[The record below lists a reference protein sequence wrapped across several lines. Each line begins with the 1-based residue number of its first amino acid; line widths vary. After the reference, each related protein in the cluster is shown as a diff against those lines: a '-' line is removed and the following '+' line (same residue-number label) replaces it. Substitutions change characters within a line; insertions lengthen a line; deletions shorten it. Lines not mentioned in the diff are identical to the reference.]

1 VETPGLFH
9 SEGFVRITLQFEK
22 FNPGAYPQR
31 CWVHRLER
39 CVSDKSF
46 GQQVRTQREIRGIS
60 LRHLSTMTGISAST
74 ISRIENGRFSPTY
87 DNTLRIT
94 SALGMDA
101 VEIPA
106 VFRAGATASPL
117 PATPV
122 ADEHSNLG
130 SLHITKVNLTVT
142 RFKKGQRKNL
152 SKIAMRTA
160 AKEMLLL
167 QGTVQARSNSGIR
180 ETLRPGARI
189 TCAAILRHT
198 LFGDAISDAELL
210 WIGS

>member
-1 VETPGLFH
+1 MRGL
-9 SEGFVRITLQFEK
+9 
-22 FNPGAYPQR
+22 
-31 CWVHRLER
+31 
-39 CVSDKSF
+39 
-46 GQQVRTQREIRGIS
+46 S
-60 LRHLSTMTGISAST
+60 LRHLSKVTGISAST

-106 VFRAGATASPL
+106 VFRAGATVLAL
-117 PATPV
+117 AATRV
-122 ADEHSNLG
+122 ADDHSSDGFPPN
-130 SLHITKVNLTVT
+130 SLQFAQVNLTLT
-142 RFKKGQRKNL
+142 RLKKGQRKNL
-152 SKIAMRTA
+152 SKIAARTA

-198 LFGDAISDAELL
+198 LFGDALSDAELL
-210 WIGS
+210 WIGN